1 MSSCC
6 KSSSSQLGCNDE
18 PVASGR
24 QLADQAGSRSVRV
37 SPDPSFLDAVSACA
51 TVGVGSLPHRSA
63 HAAAAFSFEA
73 FDVATIPSLPRR
85 SPAEALVAQSLVGAA
100 GVTLGQY
107 GTLGINA
114 PALDPDAPVST
125 DLWRDTFVGFRT
137 CLALAVE
144 RRHRG
149 PVKWQLLGPI
159 SLGLALRRAGAE
171 PTVAFRMARRV
182 VRSHLTA
189 LTAAVAEA
197 LPTSPQ
203 LVVLDE
209 PFLEGLMSHD
219 FPVAP
224 DEAIDVLSSAMAVV
238 EHQATVGVHCCA
250 DVDLATLISSGPRL
264 LSLPATSALV
274 PHAGSVDRFLAGG
287 GWIMWGA
294 VATEG
299 PIGHSSS
306 WSAARLEELWRELA
320 QRGCDIGRLRS
331 QSLISSQCG
340 LGGHSTSVA
349 SRVCETVRDVSGAV
363 APR

>member
-1 MSSCC
+1 MGVG
-6 KSSSSQLGCNDE
+6 K
-18 PVASGR
+18 
-24 QLADQAGSRSVRV
+24 QLADQARPEPVGAV
-37 SPDPSFLDAVSACA
+37 PDLAFLDVVSTCA
-51 TVGVGSLPHRSA
+51 TVGVGSLPHRNA
-63 HAAAAFSFEA
+63 DVAAVFSFEA
-73 FDVATIPSLPRR
+73 FEVVTIPSLPRR
-85 SPAEALVAQSLVGAA
+85 SPAEAPVAQVLVGAP
-100 GVTLGQY
+100 GVTFGQY
-107 GTLGINA
+107 GTLGIDV
-114 PALDPDAPVST
+114 PALDPEAAVST

-137 CLALAVE
+137 CLELAVE
-144 RRHRG
+144 RRHQG
-149 PVKWQLLGPI
+149 PIKWQLLGPI

-171 PTVAFRMARRV
+171 PVDAFRMARRV

-197 LPTSPQ
+197 LPSSPQ

-209 PFLEGLMSHD
+209 PFLDGLMSHD

-238 EHQATVGVHCCA
+238 EHRATVGVHCCA
-250 DVDLATLISSGPRL
+250 DVDLATLISSGPSV

-274 PHAGSVDRFLAGG
+274 PHAGSVGRFLAGG
-287 GWIMWGA
+287 GWIIWGA

-306 WSAARLEELWRELA
+306 WSAARLEDLWRELA
-320 QRGCDIGRLRS
+320 RRGCDLERLRS

-349 SRVCETVRDVSGAV
+349 RRVCETVRDVSAAV
-363 APR
+363 APS